1 MPVNRLAEE
10 AKCEDL
16 EMVVVSDDSRKFF
29 QIGALLPPQKKEEL
43 IEFLRRN
50 VDVFT
55 WNAYE
60 APEVVPNFICH
71 HLNVNPSVTP
81 KKQPPRRSSRDHS
94 DVVRN
99 EMMKFK
105 QTGAIKE
112 VFYPEWMAN
121 TVVVKKKNG
130 KLRVCVNLTDLN
142 KA

>member
-16 EMVVVSDDSRKFF
+16 ETVVVSDDSRKFF
-29 QIGALLPPQKKEEL
+29 QIRALLPPQRKEKL

>member
-1 MPVNRLAEE
+1 
-10 AKCEDL
+10 
-16 EMVVVSDDSRKFF
+16 MVVVSDDSRKFF